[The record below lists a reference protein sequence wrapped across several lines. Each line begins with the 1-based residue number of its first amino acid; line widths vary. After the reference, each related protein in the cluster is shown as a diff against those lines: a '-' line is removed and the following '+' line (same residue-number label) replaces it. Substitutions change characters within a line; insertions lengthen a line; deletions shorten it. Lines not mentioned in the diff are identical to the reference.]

1 MFELLAPVFAVAG
14 GLLVGVPFVLHMLRR
29 TPAVRMPFSVVRFL
43 TPTLPKTTKRSRI
56 EHWPLM
62 LLRMLAIVLIALA
75 FARPFQRIAIDKTA
89 ATSSSVRIAMLID
102 GSASMRRDGLREA
115 VAAEIK
121 MVARDLD
128 ADDTLSV
135 AVFSESMRKLITAEE
150 WKTTEPGNRPALIDR
165 ALEAYEPDW
174 LSTKTANALLETAE
188 EVSRETSK
196 SDSVDERRVVL
207 ITDFQQGS
215 SLDEL
220 RSGKWPESVKLDLH
234 IVKPEQ
240 TGNAGLSLIEDS
252 RSGRIRVRVTNSGDA
267 AMTKYVLQT
276 FDVTGQPVG
285 SPVTAEVGSGQRRT
299 FSMPDTVDGQPQIV
313 GVQLNGDPN
322 PFDNVVD
329 LPIDERGIIHVA
341 HAGSTD
347 TNNADAMRYY
357 LQRALDGNETAPIDV
372 FDLLSVDGVA
382 LPAASDIRLVFVTE
396 SVPENLATSLQDVL
410 KRDGVVVLALKSIE
424 MANSLK
430 SLLPPEL
437 KLAEADVKDYA
448 MLGQV
453 DFSTPLFATFA
464 DARFSD
470 FSSIR
475 FKHYRSLT
483 FDEKTSDAIHILA
496 KFDSGS
502 PAVLEYKHPSGGRVF
517 ILATG
522 WHPDDSQWAL
532 STRFPPMIQRFVQM
546 ANPRRRGHQLLEV
559 GARINPV
566 ELTGNET
573 WTLLRP
579 DGKTYVT
586 DPAAEEQTPK
596 IDDVEAKPEPVSV
609 AKTVI
614 LDEPGRWTLSSQNA
628 GGSQSVSLLVTVAAS
643 ESRTEPLP
651 AGQLQA
657 LGMSPDVAIVRDT
670 TQPETNPALAAQL
683 DASEL
688 ESRQKFWQW
697 LLLGGLACLA
707 LEGIYSYVLEKRQQ
721 PELA

>member
-1 MFELLAPVFAVAG
+1 MFELLAPIFAVAG
-14 GLLVGVPFVLHMLRR
+14 GLLIGVPFVLHMLRR
-29 TPAVRMPFSVVRFL
+29 TPAVQMPFSVVRFL
-43 TPTLPKTTKRSRI
+43 TPTLPKTTQRSRI

-62 LLRMLAIVLIALA
+62 LLRMLAILMLALA
-75 FARPFQRIAIDKTA
+75 FARPFQRIAIDKGA
-89 ATSSSVRIAMLID
+89 ATSSANHIAILVD

-115 VAAEIK
+115 VVAEIK
-121 MVARDLD
+121 MVADDLD

-135 AVFSESMRKLITAEE
+135 AVFSESIRKLITAEE
-150 WKTTEPGNRPALIDR
+150 WKSTEPGNRAGLIDR
-165 ALEAYEPDW
+165 ALAAYEPDW

-196 SDSVDERRVVL
+196 ADSVDERQVVL

-220 RSGKWPESVKLDLH
+220 RSGKWPESVQLDLH

-240 TGNAGLSLIEDS
+240 PGNAGLSLIEDS

-267 AMTKYVLQT
+267 AMTKYLLQT
-276 FDVTGQPVG
+276 FDAKGQPVG
-285 SPVTAEVGSGQRRT
+285 KPVTAEVGSGQRRT
-299 FSMPDTVDGQPQIV
+299 FSMPDAVDGQPQIV
-313 GVQLNGDPN
+313 GVQLDGDPN

-329 LPIDERGIIHVA
+329 LPVDERGIIHVA

-347 TNNADAMRYY
+347 ANNADAMRYY
-357 LQRALDGNETAPIDV
+357 LQRALDGNEMDPIEV
-372 FDLLSVDGVA
+372 FDMLSADGVA
-382 LPAASDIRLVFVTE
+382 LPAASEIRLVFVTE
-396 SVPENLATSLQDVL
+396 SVPENLAASLDNVL
-410 KRDGVVVLALKSIE
+410 RGEGIIVLALKSVE
-424 MANSLK
+424 MADSLK
-430 SLLPPEL
+430 SLLPSEL
-437 KLAEADVKDYA
+437 NLAEAVVKDYA

-475 FKHYRSLT
+475 FKHYRNLK
-483 FDEKTSDAIHILA
+483 FDEKSSDAIHVLA
-496 KFDSGS
+496 RFDSGS

-559 GARINPV
+559 GSRINPA

-579 DGKTYVT
+579 NGNAYVA
-586 DPAAEEQTPK
+586 DLVAEQQTPK
-596 IDDVEAKPEPVSV
+596 VVDVESKPEAVSL
-609 AKTVI
+609 AKTII
-614 LDEPGRWTLSSQNA
+614 LDEPGCWTLSSQNA
-628 GGSQSVSLLVTVAAS
+628 DGPQSVSLLVTVAAS

-657 LGMSPDVAIVRDT
+657 LGMSPDIAIVRNE
-670 TQPETNPALAAQL
+670 TQDESNPALAAQL
-683 DASEL
+683 DATEL

-707 LEGIYSYVLEKRQQ
+707 LEGIYSYILEKRQQ